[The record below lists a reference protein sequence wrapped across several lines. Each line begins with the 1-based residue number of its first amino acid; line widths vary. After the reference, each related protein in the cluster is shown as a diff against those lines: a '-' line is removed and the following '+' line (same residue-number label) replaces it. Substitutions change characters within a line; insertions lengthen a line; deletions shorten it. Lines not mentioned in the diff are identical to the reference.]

1 MSSQRVTFSLFLS
14 LLTVTFLGCSLGATT
29 ETPNTQATIG
39 AAVAATDNAQIAN
52 QSTIDAAVAAT
63 DAAQAADQAALD
75 TAVQATGTAQ
85 ATQTTSQ
92 EEQPTPTVSSDEY
105 ANLSEEELAA
115 LIDEAVAEAVVATEK
130 SAAAATTATDD
141 DTVTT
146 QEVETI
152 EVTVAGAEEAV
163 ALAEELLT
171 LYADLYGT
179 TATEAVAAVEDINQ
193 TLLYLAD
200 SITALNATLAEIDN
214 SLAQGLEITAETITQ
229 LQTAAQLAA
238 QQSAQIQQQTQTWAG
253 IRQSQLDEV
262 ISTLPQVDPNQ
273 IAHNPTEAFQQAF
286 AFMEMG
292 QIALAD
298 GQVSPEEVAN
308 LAQQAANAQAS
319 LNGQDMAQLAGLVD
333 SVTAQINQG
342 NLPQAQETLGQLGV
356 ETVLSF
362 PPSQV
367 AADLP
372 ETVQMARNF
381 AEQGRQSIADGQVSA
396 AELVNLAQLGANTSA
411 GLKTHGGAQLQSLTG
426 SVNDITIQLAQ
437 GDINRAQEGLN
448 GFDNALGS
456 MSDINKP
463 GLDRDAPSRPSR
475 P

>member
-14 LLTVTFLGCSLGATT
+14 LLTVTFLGCSLGAAA

-63 DAAQAADQAALD
+63 DAAQAADQAAMD

-85 ATQTTSQ
+85 AAQTTSQ
-92 EEQPTPTVSSDEY
+92 EEQPAPTVSSDEY

-115 LIDEAVAEAVVATEK
+115 LIDEAVAEAVAATEQ

-141 DTVTT
+141 GTVTP

-253 IRQSQLDEV
+253 IRDGQLE
-262 ISTLPQVDPNQ
+262 SLPEIAPNQ
-273 IAHNPTEAFQQAF
+273 IAGNPTEALQQAF

-308 LAQQAANAQAS
+308 LAQQAANAQAG
-319 LNGQDMAQLAGLVD
+319 LNGQDMAQLAGLID

-342 NLPQAQETLGQLGV
+342 NLSQAQETLGQLGV

-396 AELVNLAQLGANTSA
+396 ADLANLAQLGANVTASLNA
-411 GLKTHGGAQLQSLTG
+411 HGGSQLQSLAG

-456 MSDINKP
+456 MPDINKP